1 MMDFKKIY
9 YEHFK
14 DVYHFMLSMCKDQI
28 LAEEITQETF
38 VKALE
43 NFDSFKGKSKVNTW
57 LCQIAKNLYFDR
69 LDKDKRLNCFHD
81 IEGEITEDFVYRLI
95 DYEDS
100 VKIHE
105 LLHSLSE
112 PYKEVF
118 TLRVFAELSFKEIAN
133 LFDKYD
139 NWARVVFY
147 RAKQKI
153 NNGLEEL
160 K

>member
-1 MMDFKKIY
+1 MDFKKIY
-9 YEHFK
+9 DNHFK
-14 DVYHFMLSMCKDQI
+14 DVYHFMLSMCKDQP

-43 NFDSFKGKSKVNTW
+43 NFDSFKGNSKVNTW

-69 LDKDKRLNCFHD
+69 LDKNKRLDYSHG
-81 IEGEITEDFVYRLI
+81 IEGEMTEDFVYKLI

-100 VKIHE
+100 IKIHE
-105 LLHSLSE
+105 LLHSLPE

-118 TLRVFAELSFKEIAN
+118 TLRVFAELSFGEIAN

-139 NWARVVFY
+139 NWVRVVFY

-153 NNGLEEL
+153 ISGLEEM